1 MVTFGAT
8 GLAAFTVAS
17 GAAAI
22 NVAAATGGGGPQAQS
37 VLGSGSD
44 TTQFMMHQLDGLY
57 LFSPGCQQI
66 PLPGGPAAW
75 LDFSCMSPDPAGTIP
90 TENYAHDQVH
100 EAYFLGSGNGIKQ
113 LCQQGTAGV
122 AQIDF
127 ARSSRVPGTS
137 DCTGLHFVAYAR
149 DGISWEAFDT
159 AGSGAHLMN
168 NQGGTC
174 AGSTGLTQFCLSQ
187 SDLQGIFVTCAIT
200 NWSQVG
206 GQNVPISI
214 YTPQAGS
221 GTRKTFDGFLGGDS
235 SHCIP
240 AAQLS
245 THVIDENMNS
255 SIPASD
261 QAGAIFPF
269 SAGVWKT
276 QVNGKGGAVLGAIDN
291 VYPSNASI
299 SSGSFP
305 YGRFLYNVT
314 CASCATGKQSSSA
327 TTLYVGEEG
336 WICKTT
342 ANHNINPVTGN
353 NFRTDIAQ
361 AIGAAGFVP
370 VLFGAIGGGDPNSDY
385 CRLVTT

>member
-1 MVTFGAT
+1 MVTLGAT
-8 GLAAFTVAS
+8 GLAALTVTS
-17 GAAAI
+17 GAVAI
-22 NVAAATGGGGPQAQS
+22 NAAAATGGGGPVAQS

-75 LDFSCMSPDPAGTIP
+75 LDFSCMSPDPAGTIT

-113 LCQQGTAGV
+113 LCTNGSAGV
-122 AQIDF
+122 AAIDF
-127 ARSSRVPGTS
+127 ARSSRVPGTA
-137 DCTGLHFVAYAR
+137 DCAGLHFVAYAR

-159 AGSGAHLMN
+159 NTSGVHLQN
-168 NQGGTC
+168 NQAGTC
-174 AGSTGLTQFCLSQ
+174 AGSGGLTQFCLSQ
-187 SDLQGIFVTCAIT
+187 SDLQGIFVTCTIT
-200 NWSQVG
+200 NWNQVG
-206 GQNVPISI
+206 GQTVAISI
-214 YTPQAGS
+214 YTPQSGS
-221 GTRKTFDGFLGGDS
+221 GTRKTFDAFLGGDS
-235 SHCIP
+235 SKCIP
-240 AAQLS
+240 AAQQP
-245 THVIDENMNS
+245 THIIDENMNMQ
-255 SIPASD
+255 IPVAD
-261 QAGAIFPF
+261 QPNAIFPF

-291 VYPSNASI
+291 VYPSNSAI

-314 CASCATGKQSSSA
+314 CVTCANGKQSSPA
-327 TTLYVGEEG
+327 TIQYVGEEG
-336 WICKTT
+336 WICKQTSG
-342 ANHNINPVTGN
+342 HNINPVTGN

-370 VLFGAIGGGDPNSDY
+370 VLLGPVGGGSTVSDY
-385 CRLVTT
+385 CRLTTT

>member
-1 MVTFGAT
+1 VAALTVTGGAT
-8 GLAAFTVAS
+8 L
-17 GAAAI
+17 I
-22 NVAAATGGGGPQAQS
+22 NAAATGGGGPVAQS

-75 LDFSCMSPDPAGTIP
+75 LDFSCLSPDPAGTVT

-113 LCQQGTAGV
+113 VCQQGTAGV
-122 AQIDF
+122 AAIDF
-127 ARSSRVPGTS
+127 ARSSRTPNTT

-149 DGISWEAFDT
+149 DGISWEAFDSVS
-159 AGSGAHLMN
+159 SGVHNQN
-168 NQGGTC
+168 NQAGTC
-174 AGSTGLTQFCLSQ
+174 AGSTGLSQFCLSQ
-187 SDLQGIFVTCAIT
+187 SDLQGIFVTCTIT

-214 YTPQAGS
+214 YTPQNGS
-221 GTRKTFDGFLGGDS
+221 GTRKTFDAFVGGDS

-240 AAQLS
+240 VAQQS
-245 THVIDENMNS
+245 THIIDENMNTG
-255 SIPASD
+255 IPASD

-291 VYPSNASI
+291 VYPTNSSI

-314 CASCATGKQSSSA
+314 CAACTTGKQSSTA
-327 TTLYVGEEG
+327 TTNYAGEEG

-342 ANHNINPVTGN
+342 ANHAVNPVTGN

-361 AIGAAGFVP
+361 TIGNAGFVP
-370 VLFGAIGGGDPNSDY
+370 VLLGTIGGGNPNSDY
-385 CRLVTT
+385 CRLTTT